1 MFEILRS
8 SLKFE
13 IKQLRINN
21 EIKQLTIIICSFFK
35 VAFLPYALSL
45 DNWRYDIFS
54 GNVNKRIMNCHY
66 WNLR

>member
-13 IKQLRINN
+13 IKQLRNKN
-21 EIKQLTIIICSFFK
+21 EIKQLTIIIYSSFK